1 MRRGASSFVS
11 RDAKQH
17 IPVIKLFGAALVATL
32 AILGT
37 LGPLKSSAQ
46 GPGMSRGGD
55 PLAATA
61 WRPNQKGATYVG
73 PKACAK
79 CHEAETSQRATAMGR
94 AMEPAAVSAILRAN
108 PRLTFRSGVYSYEIK
123 RLGEQS
129 LYTVSDGTHTFSEP
143 ILYSFGQ
150 GKAGQTYIFRHNGE
164 LHESRVS
171 FYRDLKGLDW
181 TMGYQLALPSSLDD
195 AVGRAIKL
203 NEARECFACHS
214 TAAING
220 LDLQLEHLIPG
231 ITCEACHGP
240 GRDHIAAM
248 EGKRLNDKHI
258 FNPGTMEADELA
270 QEFCG
275 SCHHSAE
282 QVMTNNQPQGPIRVR
297 FQPYRLYT
305 SRGHDPDDARL
316 RCTACHNPHEDPVQE
331 PAFYDPK
338 CLACHHAA
346 ASLKSTAE
354 AKAEENEGRT
364 AKACPV
370 AQRLCVSC
378 HMPRVEVPGTHFKF
392 TDHRI
397 RIAKAGEPFPN

>member
-1 MRRGASSFVS
+1 M
-11 RDAKQH
+11 KQ
-17 IPVIKLFGAALVATL
+17 PVIILFVAALA
-32 AILGT
+32 AIMWT

-46 GPGMSRGGD
+46 GPVMGSGGR
-55 PLAATA
+55 LTATA
-61 WRPNQKGATYVG
+61 WRPNQKDAKYAG
-73 PKACAK
+73 PQACAK
-79 CHEAETSQRATAMGR
+79 CHETETGQRLTAMGR
-94 AMEPAAVSAILRAN
+94 AMEPAAISAVLRSN
-108 PRLTFRSGVYSYEIK
+108 PRLTFRSGAYSYEIARK
-123 RLGEQS
+123 GEQS
-129 LYTVSDGTHTFSEP
+129 FYTITEGSHTFSEP

-181 TMGYQLALPSSLDD
+181 TMGYQFAPPSSLEE
-195 AVGRAIKL
+195 AAGRAIKL

-220 LDLQLEHLIPG
+220 LELQLDRLIPG

-248 EGKRLNDKHI
+248 EAKRLNDKHI
-258 FNPGTMEADELA
+258 FNPGKMEAEELA

-282 QVMTNNQPQGPIRVR
+282 QVLTNNQLQGPIRVR
-297 FQPYRLYT
+297 FQPYRLFT

-316 RCTACHNPHEDPVQE
+316 RCTACHDPHEDPVQNA
-331 PAFYDPK
+331 AFYDPK
-338 CLACHHAA
+338 CLACHHSG
-346 ASLKSTAE
+346 ASLKSTEVAQ
-354 AKAEENEGRT
+354 AEEKGGRT
-364 AKACPV
+364 DKACPV

-378 HMPRVEVPGTHFKF
+378 HMPKIDVPGTHFQF

-397 RIAKAGEPFPN
+397 RIVREGEPFPN